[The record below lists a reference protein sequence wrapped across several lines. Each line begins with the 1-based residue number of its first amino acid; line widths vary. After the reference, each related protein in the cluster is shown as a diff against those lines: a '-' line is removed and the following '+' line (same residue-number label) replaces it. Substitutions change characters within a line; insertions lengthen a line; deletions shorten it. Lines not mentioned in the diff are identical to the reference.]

1 MKFINALVAKFILST
16 IIFLSLVLN
25 NFAFGQIPQSSEII
39 AYYPFS
45 GNANDSSGNEYDGTI
60 SGDPQLTTDR
70 FGNSNSAY
78 IFDGAGDWIYFG
90 TDTLP
95 ENNGGDVSDPFTI
108 SVWAKSSSSTTMSL
122 FAYGGM
128 VSCGGGRYGA
138 VVRLGT
144 NIQFNS
150 CNNGFNTSASGK
162 NSDGN
167 WHQYVFTWNGSNS
180 RKVYIDGSLVNSNS
194 TSNVFR
200 IQNTGLVLGRQFMDW
215 AEGTTFTGSADEL
228 RLWST
233 ELSSSEVQTLYNTES
248 NAPPTLSSSVP
259 ADNATGIALDSTIVL
274 NFNENV
280 DVESGNITIKKTSD
294 NSTVETI
301 DVTSEQ
307 VEGSGTSQITVTPA
321 SDFDSATEYYVLIDA
336 TAFDDSG
343 SASYAGITSTTAL
356 SFTSTN
362 PVPTLSSS
370 VPADNATGV
379 AVNSTIVLNFSENV
393 DVESGNI
400 TIKKTTDNSTIE
412 TIDVTSGQVTG
423 SGTSQITITPS
434 SDFDTGT
441 EYYVL
446 IDATAFDDSDSGSYA
461 GISSTTALS
470 FTSTN
475 PVPTLSSS
483 VPADN
488 ATGVAVNSTIVLNFS
503 ENVDVESGNITIKK
517 TTDNSTIETIDVTSG
532 QVTGSGTSQITITPS
547 SDFDTG
553 TEYYVLIDATA
564 FDDSDS
570 GSYAG
575 ISSTTA
581 LSFTID
587 SLTDPTTDKNITGT
601 IDVQNM
607 VAKTTITEFTDI
619 VNDRLRYLR
628 LNRIN
633 DDFSKNNIKFD
644 FGNAMFSSL
653 AGAMPVSNISVP
665 DLIPKNW
672 SFWSEGSVSITT
684 IGDNNNSSSKDID
697 THGLALGFDTKLNNN
712 DLLGFAL
719 QFNHSDTDVGTS
731 GTGIDSKNYNL
742 SVYRTRPLNDDNF
755 IEGLLSIGSIDSDL
769 VRKSGA
775 NTLTGSRD
783 GNQIFGSLNYGKTFS
798 KKDFS
803 LTPIGRIDLGYTELD
818 SYTERGTD
826 ALTYDKQVV
835 ESGLASIGLA
845 INDIIEFSNSSL
857 KPFGLMKYGLDFSNS
872 SDTKMNYVSDT
883 STIYTYTQ
891 GINSTHLLTA
901 EVGFNYVRTDSLKL
915 SGSYKRI
922 QGNESEKTDTI
933 KFGFN
938 YKSQRAAE
946 YAMNLDNDKA
956 SLSYKK
962 DLNGFDIRMSSN
974 YSLMSQIPE
983 YGATIEVVNTF

>member
-1 MKFINALVAKFILST
+1 MKFIIST

-25 NFAFGQIPQSSEII
+25 NFAFGEIPQSSEII

-95 ENNGGDVSDPFTI
+95 ENNEGDVSDPFTI
-108 SVWAKSSSSTTMSL
+108 SVWAKSSSSSTMSL

-150 CNNGFNTSASGK
+150 CNNGFNTSASGN

-233 ELSSSEVQTLYNTES
+233 ELSSAEVETLYNTES
-248 NAPPTLSSSVP
+248 NASPTLSSSVP

-294 NSTVETI
+294 NTTVETI
-301 DVTSEQ
+301 DVT
-307 VEGSGTSQITVTPA
+307 G
-321 SDFDSATEYYVLIDA
+321 
-336 TAFDDSG
+336 
-343 SASYAGITSTTAL
+343 
-356 SFTSTN
+356 
-362 PVPTLSSS
+362 
-370 VPADNATGV
+370 
-379 AVNSTIVLNFSENV
+379 
-393 DVESGNI
+393 
-400 TIKKTTDNSTIE
+400 
-412 TIDVTSGQVTG
+412 
-423 SGTSQITITPS
+423 
-434 SDFDTGT
+434 
-441 EYYVL
+441 
-446 IDATAFDDSDSGSYA
+446 
-461 GISSTTALS
+461 
-470 FTSTN
+470 
-475 PVPTLSSS
+475 
-483 VPADN
+483 
-488 ATGVAVNSTIVLNFS
+488 
-503 ENVDVESGNITIKK
+503 
-517 TTDNSTIETIDVTSG
+517 G

-587 SLTDPTTDKNITGT
+587 SLTDPTSDKDITGT
-601 IDVQNM
+601 IDVQNTL
-607 VAKTTITEFTDI
+607 AKNTITEFTST

-653 AGAMPVSNISVP
+653 AGVIPASNISVP

-672 SFWSEGSVSITT
+672 SVWSEGSVSITT

-697 THGLALGFDTKLNNN
+697 THGLAFGIDTKLNNN

-719 QFNHSDTDVGTS
+719 QFNHSDTDVGTN

-783 GNQIFGSLNYGKTFS
+783 GYQIFGSLNYGKTFS

-901 EVGFNYVRTDSLKL
+901 QAGFNYERTDSLKL

-946 YAMNLDNDKA
+946 YAINLDNDKA

-974 YSLMSQIPE
+974 YSLMSQIPD
-983 YGATIEVVNTF
+983 YGAAIEVVSLF

>member
-1 MKFINALVAKFILST
+1 MKFIIST
-16 IIFLSLVLN
+16 IIFFSLVLN
-25 NFAFGQIPQSSEII
+25 NFAFGEIPQSSEII

-95 ENNGGDVSDPFTI
+95 ENNEGDVSDPFTI
-108 SVWAKSSSSTTMSL
+108 SVWAKSSSSSTMSL

-150 CNNGFNTSASGK
+150 CNNGFNTSASGN

-301 DVTSEQ
+301 DVTSGQ
-307 VEGSGTSQITVTPA
+307 VTGSGTSQITVTPS
-321 SDFDSATEYYVLIDA
+321 SDFDGATEYYVLIDA

-343 SASYAGITSTTAL
+343 
-356 SFTSTN
+356 
-362 PVPTLSSS
+362 
-370 VPADNATGV
+370 
-379 AVNSTIVLNFSENV
+379 
-393 DVESGNI
+393 
-400 TIKKTTDNSTIE
+400 
-412 TIDVTSGQVTG
+412 
-423 SGTSQITITPS
+423 
-434 SDFDTGT
+434 
-441 EYYVL
+441 
-446 IDATAFDDSDSGSYA
+446 SGSYA

-488 ATGVAVNSTIVLNFS
+488 ATGVAVDSTIVLNFS

-517 TTDNSTIETIDVTSG
+517 TSDNSTVETIDVTSG
-532 QVTGSGTSQITITPS
+532 QVTGSGTSQITVTPS
-547 SDFDTG
+547 SNFDSG

-587 SLTDPTTDKNITGT
+587 SLTDPTSDKDITGT
-601 IDVQNM
+601 IDVQNTL
-607 VAKTTITEFTDI
+607 AKNTITEFTST

-653 AGAMPVSNISVP
+653 AGAIPASNISVP

-672 SFWSEGSVSITT
+672 SVWSEGSVSITT

-697 THGLALGFDTKLNNN
+697 THGLAFGIDTKLNNN

-719 QFNHSDTDVGTS
+719 QFNHSDTDVGTN

-901 EVGFNYVRTDSLKL
+901 EVGFNYERTDSLKL
-915 SGSYKRI
+915 NGSYKRI

-938 YKSQRAAE
+938 YKSQPSAE

-956 SLSYKK
+956 SLSYER
-962 DLNGFDIRMSSN
+962 DLNGFDIKMSSN
-974 YSLMSQIPE
+974 YSLMSQIPD
-983 YGATIEVVNTF
+983 YGAAIEVARTF

>member
-1 MKFINALVAKFILST
+1 MKFIIST
-16 IIFLSLVLN
+16 IIFFSLVLN
-25 NFAFGQIPQSSEII
+25 NFAFGEIPQSSEII

-95 ENNGGDVSDPFTI
+95 ENNEGDVSDPFII
-108 SVWAKSSSSTTMSL
+108 SVWAKSSSSSTMSL

-138 VVRLGT
+138 VARLGT

-150 CNNGFNTSASGK
+150 CNNGFNTSASGN

-233 ELSSSEVQTLYNTES
+233 ELSSAEVETLYNTES
-248 NAPPTLSSSVP
+248 NASPTLSSSVP

-274 NFNENV
+274 NFSENV

-294 NSTVETI
+294 NTTVETI
-301 DVTSEQ
+301 DVT
-307 VEGSGTSQITVTPA
+307 G
-321 SDFDSATEYYVLIDA
+321 
-336 TAFDDSG
+336 
-343 SASYAGITSTTAL
+343 
-356 SFTSTN
+356 
-362 PVPTLSSS
+362 
-370 VPADNATGV
+370 
-379 AVNSTIVLNFSENV
+379 
-393 DVESGNI
+393 
-400 TIKKTTDNSTIE
+400 
-412 TIDVTSGQVTG
+412 GQVTG
-423 SGTSQITITPS
+423 SGTSQIT
-434 SDFDTGT
+434 
-441 EYYVL
+441 V
-446 IDATAFDDSDSGSYA
+446 
-461 GISSTTALS
+461 
-470 FTSTN
+470 
-475 PVPTLSSS
+475 
-483 VPADN
+483 
-488 ATGVAVNSTIVLNFS
+488 
-503 ENVDVESGNITIKK
+503 
-517 TTDNSTIETIDVTSG
+517 
-532 QVTGSGTSQITITPS
+532 TPS

-587 SLTDPTTDKNITGT
+587 SLTDPTSDKDITGT
-601 IDVQNM
+601 IDVQNTL
-607 VAKTTITEFTDI
+607 AKNTITEFTST

-653 AGAMPVSNISVP
+653 AGVIPASNISVP

-672 SFWSEGSVSITT
+672 SVWSEGSVSITT

-697 THGLALGFDTKLNNN
+697 THGLAFGIDTKLNNN

-719 QFNHSDTDVGTS
+719 QFNHSDTDVGTN

-901 EVGFNYVRTDSLKL
+901 QAGFNYERTDSLKL

-946 YAMNLDNDKA
+946 YAINLDNDKA

-974 YSLMSQIPE
+974 YSLMSQIPD
-983 YGATIEVVNTF
+983 YGAAIEVARIF

>member
-1 MKFINALVAKFILST
+1 MKFIIST

-25 NFAFGQIPQSSEII
+25 NFAFGEIPQSSEII

-95 ENNGGDVSDPFTI
+95 ENNEGDVSDPFTI
-108 SVWAKSSSSTTMSL
+108 SVWAKSSSSSTMSL

-150 CNNGFNTSASGK
+150 CNNGFNTSASGN

-233 ELSSSEVQTLYNTES
+233 ELSSAEVETLYNTES
-248 NAPPTLSSSVP
+248 NASPTLSSSVP

-274 NFNENV
+274 NFSENV
-280 DVESGNITIKKTSD
+280 DAESGNITIKKTSD
-294 NSTVETI
+294 NTTVETI
-301 DVTSEQ
+301 DVT
-307 VEGSGTSQITVTPA
+307 G
-321 SDFDSATEYYVLIDA
+321 
-336 TAFDDSG
+336 
-343 SASYAGITSTTAL
+343 
-356 SFTSTN
+356 
-362 PVPTLSSS
+362 
-370 VPADNATGV
+370 
-379 AVNSTIVLNFSENV
+379 
-393 DVESGNI
+393 
-400 TIKKTTDNSTIE
+400 
-412 TIDVTSGQVTG
+412 GQVTG
-423 SGTSQITITPS
+423 SGTSQITVTPS
-434 SDFDTGT
+434 SDFDS
-441 EYYVL
+441 
-446 IDATAFDDSDSGSYA
+446 A
-461 GISSTTALS
+461 
-470 FTSTN
+470 
-475 PVPTLSSS
+475 
-483 VPADN
+483 
-488 ATGVAVNSTIVLNFS
+488 
-503 ENVDVESGNITIKK
+503 
-517 TTDNSTIETIDVTSG
+517 
-532 QVTGSGTSQITITPS
+532 
-547 SDFDTG
+547 

-587 SLTDPTTDKNITGT
+587 SLTDPTSDKDITGT
-601 IDVQNM
+601 IDVQNTL
-607 VAKTTITEFTDI
+607 AKNTITEFTST

-653 AGAMPVSNISVP
+653 AGVIPASNISVP

-672 SFWSEGSVSITT
+672 SVWSEGSVSITT

-697 THGLALGFDTKLNNN
+697 THGLAFGIDTKLNNN

-719 QFNHSDTDVGTS
+719 QFNHSDTDVGTN

-901 EVGFNYVRTDSLKL
+901 EAGFNYERTDSLKL

-946 YAMNLDNDKA
+946 YAINLDGTNDLVAGFDISKNV
-956 SLSYKK
+956 
-962 DLNGFDIRMSSN
+962 NGFDLKFNVNQSLSTKSDQEVEVSISRM
-974 YSLMSQIPE
+974 
-983 YGATIEVVNTF
+983 F

>member
-1 MKFINALVAKFILST
+1 MRYLNALVVKFIIST

-95 ENNGGDVSDPFTI
+95 ENNEGDVSDPFTI

-122 FAYGGM
+122 LAYGGM

-274 NFNENV
+274 NFSENV

-301 DVTSEQ
+301 DVTS
-307 VEGSGTSQITVTPA
+307 
-321 SDFDSATEYYVLIDA
+321 
-336 TAFDDSG
+336 
-343 SASYAGITSTTAL
+343 
-356 SFTSTN
+356 
-362 PVPTLSSS
+362 
-370 VPADNATGV
+370 
-379 AVNSTIVLNFSENV
+379 
-393 DVESGNI
+393 
-400 TIKKTTDNSTIE
+400 
-412 TIDVTSGQVTG
+412 GQVTG

-434 SDFDTGT
+434 SDFD
-441 EYYVL
+441 
-446 IDATAFDDSDSGSYA
+446 S
-461 GISSTTALS
+461 
-470 FTSTN
+470 
-475 PVPTLSSS
+475 
-483 VPADN
+483 
-488 ATGVAVNSTIVLNFS
+488 
-503 ENVDVESGNITIKK
+503 
-517 TTDNSTIETIDVTSG
+517 
-532 QVTGSGTSQITITPS
+532 
-547 SDFDTG
+547 G

-653 AGAMPVSNISVP
+653 AGAMPASNISVP

-755 IEGLLSIGSIDSDL
+755 IEGLLSISSIDSDL

-783 GNQIFGSLNYGKTFS
+783 GYQIFGSLNYGKTFS

-845 INDIIEFSNSSL
+845 INDIVEFSNSSL

-901 EVGFNYVRTDSLKL
+901 EVGFNYERTDSLKL
-915 SGSYKRI
+915 NGSYKRI
-922 QGNESEKTDTI
+922 QGNESEKTDSI

-946 YAMNLDNDKA
+946 YAINLDNDKA

-974 YSLMSQIPE
+974 YSLMSKIPE
-983 YGATIEVVNTF
+983 YGATLEIVNTF

>member
-1 MKFINALVAKFILST
+1 MKFIIST
-16 IIFLSLVLN
+16 IIFFSLVLN
-25 NFAFGQIPQSSEII
+25 NFAFGEIPQSSEII

-78 IFDGAGDWIYFG
+78 IFDGSGDWIYFG

-95 ENNGGDVSDPFTI
+95 ENNEGDVSDPFTI
-108 SVWAKSSSSTTMSL
+108 SVWAKSSSSSTMSL

-150 CNNGFNTSASGK
+150 CNNGFNTSASGN

-233 ELSSSEVQTLYNTES
+233 ELSSAEVETLYNTES
-248 NAPPTLSSSVP
+248 NASPTLSSSVP

-274 NFNENV
+274 NFSENV
-280 DVESGNITIKKTSD
+280 DAESGNITIKKTSD

-301 DVTSEQ
+301 DVTS
-307 VEGSGTSQITVTPA
+307 
-321 SDFDSATEYYVLIDA
+321 
-336 TAFDDSG
+336 
-343 SASYAGITSTTAL
+343 
-356 SFTSTN
+356 
-362 PVPTLSSS
+362 
-370 VPADNATGV
+370 
-379 AVNSTIVLNFSENV
+379 
-393 DVESGNI
+393 
-400 TIKKTTDNSTIE
+400 
-412 TIDVTSGQVTG
+412 GQVTG
-423 SGTSQITITPS
+423 SGTSQITVTPS
-434 SDFDTGT
+434 SDFDS
-441 EYYVL
+441 
-446 IDATAFDDSDSGSYA
+446 A
-461 GISSTTALS
+461 
-470 FTSTN
+470 
-475 PVPTLSSS
+475 
-483 VPADN
+483 
-488 ATGVAVNSTIVLNFS
+488 
-503 ENVDVESGNITIKK
+503 
-517 TTDNSTIETIDVTSG
+517 
-532 QVTGSGTSQITITPS
+532 
-547 SDFDTG
+547 

-587 SLTDPTTDKNITGT
+587 SLTDPTSDKDITGT
-601 IDVQNM
+601 IDVQNTL
-607 VAKTTITEFTDI
+607 AKNTITEFTST

-653 AGAMPVSNISVP
+653 AGAIPASNISVP

-672 SFWSEGSVSITT
+672 SVWSEGSVSITT

-697 THGLALGFDTKLNNN
+697 THGLAFGIDTKLNNN

-719 QFNHSDTDVGTS
+719 QFNHSDTDVGTN

-901 EVGFNYVRTDSLKL
+901 QAGFNYERTDSLKL

-946 YAMNLDNDKA
+946 YAINLDNDKA

-974 YSLMSQIPE
+974 YSLMSQIPD
-983 YGATIEVVNTF
+983 YGAAIEVVNTF

>member
-1 MKFINALVAKFILST
+1 MKFIIST
-16 IIFLSLVLN
+16 IIFFSLVLN
-25 NFAFGQIPQSSEII
+25 NFAFGEIPQSSEII

-95 ENNGGDVSDPFTI
+95 ENNEGDVSDPFTI
-108 SVWAKSSSSTTMSL
+108 SVWAKSSSSSTMSL

-150 CNNGFNTSASGK
+150 CNNGFNTSASGN

-233 ELSSSEVQTLYNTES
+233 ELSSAEVETLYNTES
-248 NAPPTLSSSVP
+248 NASPTLSSSVP

-274 NFNENV
+274 NFSENV

-294 NSTVETI
+294 NTTVETI
-301 DVTSEQ
+301 DVT
-307 VEGSGTSQITVTPA
+307 G
-321 SDFDSATEYYVLIDA
+321 
-336 TAFDDSG
+336 
-343 SASYAGITSTTAL
+343 
-356 SFTSTN
+356 
-362 PVPTLSSS
+362 
-370 VPADNATGV
+370 
-379 AVNSTIVLNFSENV
+379 
-393 DVESGNI
+393 
-400 TIKKTTDNSTIE
+400 
-412 TIDVTSGQVTG
+412 GQVTG
-423 SGTSQITITPS
+423 SGTSQITVTPS
-434 SDFDTGT
+434 SDFDS
-441 EYYVL
+441 
-446 IDATAFDDSDSGSYA
+446 A
-461 GISSTTALS
+461 
-470 FTSTN
+470 
-475 PVPTLSSS
+475 
-483 VPADN
+483 
-488 ATGVAVNSTIVLNFS
+488 
-503 ENVDVESGNITIKK
+503 
-517 TTDNSTIETIDVTSG
+517 
-532 QVTGSGTSQITITPS
+532 
-547 SDFDTG
+547 

-587 SLTDPTTDKNITGT
+587 SLTDPTSDKDITGT
-601 IDVQNM
+601 IDVQNTL
-607 VAKTTITEFTDI
+607 AKNTITEFTSI

-653 AGAMPVSNISVP
+653 AGAIPASNISVP

-672 SFWSEGSVSITT
+672 SVWSEGSVSITT

-697 THGLALGFDTKLNNN
+697 THGLAFGIDTKLNNN

-719 QFNHSDTDVGTS
+719 QFNHSDTDVGTN

-901 EVGFNYVRTDSLKL
+901 EVGFNYERTDRLKL
-915 SGSYKRI
+915 NGSYKRI

-946 YAMNLDNDKA
+946 YAINLDNDKA

-974 YSLMSQIPE
+974 YSLMSQIPD
-983 YGATIEVVNTF
+983 YGAAIEVVNTF